1 MKWFTLG
8 PVEMFPF
15 TLEVSKQQI
24 PYFRTPEFSSI
35 MLDSERRLK
44 RVLNAPKEDKV
55 VFLTASGTAAME
67 ATVFN
72 CFTKE
77 DKLLIIN
84 GGIFGK
90 RFVDICNAFLYDYE
104 SIDLEFG
111 EVLSNKHL
119 EKFSGMGFSALVVN
133 IHETSTGQ
141 LYDIE
146 MLSDFCKKNG
156 MYLIVDAI
164 SSVMA
169 DYYDIN
175 RYSIDATILS
185 SQKGLS
191 LGPGM
196 SFVILSERIWNEK
209 VSNNTPPS
217 LYFDFKDYVE
227 NQKRGQTP
235 YTPAV
240 RVALELNDMLIHI
253 EEEGIDS
260 RLKKVNELV
269 HDFREKLLEVQDVHL
284 PEYPLSNA
292 STPILFDN
300 NNADIVYQIMKEKYN
315 VVLTPCGGDLKH
327 IMVRMG
333 HIGHHTLEDNDL
345 VIRVLTKALQEA

>member
-1 MKWFTLG
+1 MKYFALG

-15 TLEVSKQQI
+15 TFEISKQQI
-24 PYFRTPEFSSI
+24 PYFRTPEFSAV
-35 MLDSERRLK
+35 MLDSEKRLK
-44 RVLNAPKEDKV
+44 RVLNAPQNDKV
-55 VFLTASGTAAME
+55 IFLTASGTAAME

-90 RFVDICNAFLYDYE
+90 RFVEICDAFSYNYE
-104 SIDLEFG
+104 SVGLSFG
-111 EVLSNKHL
+111 EILTEKHL
-119 EKFSGMGFSALVVN
+119 EKYENQGFTALLVN

-141 LYDIE
+141 LYNIQL
-146 MLSDFCKKNG
+146 LSDFCKRNS
-156 MYLIVDAI
+156 MYFVVDAI
-164 SSVMA
+164 SSVFA
-169 DYYDIN
+169 DEYDIN
-175 RYSIDATILS
+175 KYGIDVTILS
-185 SQKGLS
+185 SQKGLAI
-191 LGPGM
+191 GPGM
-196 SFVILSERIWNEK
+196 SFVLLSKTIWEEK
-209 VSNNTPPS
+209 VSKNNPPS

-253 EEEGIDS
+253 EEEGIEH
-260 RLKKVNELV
+260 RLAHVDKVV
-269 HDFREKLLEVQDVHL
+269 KDFRNKLNLVKGVHL

-300 NNADIVYQIMKEKYN
+300 LNADSVYEVMKNKYE

-333 HIGHHTLEDNDL
+333 HIGNHTIEENDL
-345 VIRVLTKALQEA
+345 VIGVLKQALLEV